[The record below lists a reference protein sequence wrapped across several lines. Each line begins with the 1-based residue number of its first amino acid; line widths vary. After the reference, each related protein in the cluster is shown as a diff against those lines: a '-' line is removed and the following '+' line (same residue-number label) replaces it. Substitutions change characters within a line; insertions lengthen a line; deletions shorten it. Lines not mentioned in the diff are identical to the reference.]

1 MSALTPTS
9 SITASCRFP
18 ACYPYPMPRTTRRGI
33 SRTSPEMVEVIDA
46 MRLCHGALVKVLT
59 KSKIGGPA
67 YKKASIATDSLL
79 DLTEELTGERNKLL
93 R

>member
-1 MSALTPTS
+1 
-9 SITASCRFP
+9 
-18 ACYPYPMPRTTRRGI
+18 
-33 SRTSPEMVEVIDA
+33 MVEVIDA